1 VRAMDGTHCQ
11 WSRLV
16 VVCACRLFV
25 LISTRWG
32 LGVMVVVREAQEH
45 FHGTLETGEN
55 SGQEGGQNEKEET
68 LLHTIGY

>member
-1 VRAMDGTHCQ
+1 
-11 WSRLV
+11 
-16 VVCACRLFV
+16 
-25 LISTRWG
+25 
-32 LGVMVVVREAQEH
+32 MVVVREAQEH